1 MTFRTARDRWTPRG
15 HPRPSRILPL
25 TVAQKS
31 KRARKRRNQGAGPR
45 AVPSPRREQ
54 HAVQQAAVERQ
65 TRTAHR
71 TLGTVGERPPSPFG
85 GLPVSEI
92 LIAAGIVAVVVWLF
106 ARGSNATLIV
116 GIVVMTLGVLEVTAR
131 EHFSGYRSHA
141 ALLALVPAVGL
152 GVALVVVSG
161 ESAGHAPLLF
171 IAIPVYALLFW
182 PLRKRFQL
190 ARHARVVRPP
200 APED

>member
-1 MTFRTARDRWTPRG
+1 
-15 HPRPSRILPL
+15 
-25 TVAQKS
+25 
-31 KRARKRRNQGAGPR
+31 
-45 AVPSPRREQ
+45 VPSQRREQ
-54 HAVQQAAVERQ
+54 RAVQQATTERT

-92 LIAAGIVAVVVWLF
+92 LIAAGIVAMVVWLF

-116 GIVVMTLGVLEVTAR
+116 GIIVMTLGVLEVTAR

-141 ALLALVPAVGL
+141 ALLSLIPAVGL
-152 GVALVVVSG
+152 GVVLVVVSG
-161 ESAGHAPLLF
+161 ESAGRAPLLF
-171 IAIPVYALLFW
+171 VAIPVYAVLFW

-200 APED
+200 APKE